1 MKHANDASVEKY
13 KAISM
18 AIGFLQVEGIDYED
32 TFSLVARY
40 SSIRIILTLEAQ
52 FRWRIHQMDVKT
64 TFLNGEVEEEILIE
78 QPEVFE
84 TFDREMHVCRLK
96 TTPYGLNQESR
107 A

>member
-1 MKHANDASVEKY
+1 
-13 KAISM
+13 
-18 AIGFLQVEGIDYED
+18 
-32 TFSLVARY
+32 
-40 SSIRIILTLEAQ
+40 
-52 FRWRIHQMDVKT
+52 MDVKT